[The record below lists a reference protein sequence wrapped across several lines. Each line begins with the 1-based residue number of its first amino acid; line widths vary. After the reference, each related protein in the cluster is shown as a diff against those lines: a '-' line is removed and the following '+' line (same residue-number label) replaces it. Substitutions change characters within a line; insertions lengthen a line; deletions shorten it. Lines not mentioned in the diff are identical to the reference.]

1 MITYIDSDITK
12 LSLTVLDDSEV
23 IVKEFDTEQEFKD
36 YFVDNNILLLVSNA
50 RSYNTRISDTQ
61 IVEDYSNL
69 KSRFNL

>member
-1 MITYIDSDITK
+1 MITYIDSDIAK
-12 LSLTVLDDSEV
+12 LTLTLLKDSEV
-23 IVKEFDTEQEFKD
+23 VVKEFHTEQEFKE

-61 IVEDYSNL
+61 IVQDYSNL